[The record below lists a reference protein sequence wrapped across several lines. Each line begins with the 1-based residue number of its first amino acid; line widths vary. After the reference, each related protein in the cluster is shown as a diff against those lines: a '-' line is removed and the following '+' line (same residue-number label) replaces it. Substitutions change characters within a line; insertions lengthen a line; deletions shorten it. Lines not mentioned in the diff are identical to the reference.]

1 VNVLHLTC
9 LVCGKTY
16 RPYDVGY
23 VCPDHGDDGVLDV
36 VYDYE
41 RIAASLDREAI
52 AGDDM
57 WALRPLL
64 PIGEGAALPPL
75 RIGGTP
81 LYRSPRLAKR
91 VGVAEVWIKDEGVQ
105 PTGSLKDRASAM
117 AIVKADERR
126 VEVITTASTGNAAA
140 ALAGVAASV
149 GRATVIFVPAAA
161 PAAKVA
167 QLLAYG
173 ARVLLVDGSYD
184 DAVELCLRSAE
195 KLDWYNRTTGFNPY
209 MSEGKKTVAHEIAR
223 QLDWHMPDAIF
234 VSVGDGCIVGSL
246 WKGFT
251 DLLELGWIGGI
262 PRIIGVQAAGS
273 AFLAEAWANK
283 EDILTKPPIHPETV
297 ADSIAAGAPRDRIK
311 AMRAVVESDG
321 AFVTVSD
328 ESILAAIP
336 TVASQAGVFPEPAAA
351 ASWAG
356 VEVARETGVISA
368 GDRVVAISTGT
379 GLKDIPAAMRA
390 VSGAGARAHHVAP
403 DLGSVANAL
412 EDLTG

>member
-1 VNVLHLTC
+1 VNVLHLSC

-16 RPYDVGY
+16 RPDQVAY
-23 VCPDHGDDGVLDV
+23 VCPNHGDDGVLDV
-36 VYDYE
+36 VYDYD
-41 RIAASLDREAI
+41 RIGASLDREAI
-52 AGDDM
+52 VGDDM
-57 WALRPLL
+57 WAYRPLL
-64 PIGEGAALPPL
+64 PIGEEAALPPL

-81 LYRSPRLAKR
+81 LYPSPRLAAR
-91 VGVAEVWIKDEGVQ
+91 VGVAEVWVKDEGVE

-126 VEVITTASTGNAAA
+126 AGVITTASTGNAAA

-149 GRATVIFVPAAA
+149 GRATVIFVPATA
-161 PAAKVA
+161 PEAKVA

-173 ARVLLVDGSYD
+173 ATVLLVDGSYD

-195 KLDWYNRTTGFNPY
+195 KFDWYNRTTGYNPY

-223 QLDWHMPDAIF
+223 QLEWGVPDAVF
-234 VSVGDGCIVGSL
+234 VSVGDGCIAGSL
-246 WKGFT
+246 WKGFN

-273 AFLAEAWANK
+273 NYLAEAWANG
-283 EDILTKPPIHPETV
+283 EDVVTKPPIYPVTV
-297 ADSIAAGAPRDRIK
+297 ADSIAAGLPRDRIK

-328 ESILAAIP
+328 EQILAAIP
-336 TVASQAGVFPEPAAA
+336 TLSSQAGVFPEPAAA

-356 VEVARETGVISA
+356 VEMARETGLVSED
-368 GDRVVAISTGT
+368 DRVVVLSTGT
-379 GLKDIPAAMRA
+379 GLKDVPAAMRA
-390 VSGAGARAHHVAP
+390 VAETGVRAHHIAP
-403 DLGSVANAL
+403 DLDSVAAAL
-412 EDLTG
+412 EETSP

>member
-1 VNVLHLTC
+1 MNVLHLSC
-9 LVCGKTY
+9 LVCAKTY
-16 RPYDVGY
+16 RPDQVDY
-23 VCPDHGDDGVLDV
+23 VCPNHGDDGILDV

-41 RIAASLDREAI
+41 RIGATLDREAI

-64 PIGEGAALPPL
+64 PVGEGATLPPL

-81 LYRSPRLAKR
+81 LYQSPRLAQR
-91 VGVAEVWIKDEGVQ
+91 AGVAEVWIKDEGVQ

-117 AIVKADERR
+117 AIVKADERKAG
-126 VEVITTASTGNAAA
+126 VITTASTGNAAA

-149 GRATVIFVPAAA
+149 GRATVIFVPTAA
-161 PAAKVA
+161 PEAKVA

-173 ARVLLVDGSYD
+173 AKVLLVDGSYD
-184 DAVELCLRSAE
+184 EAVELCLRSAE
-195 KLDWYNRTTGFNPY
+195 KFDWYNRTTGFNPY

-223 QLDWHMPDAIF
+223 QLDWHMPDAVF

-273 AFLAEAWANK
+273 AFLAEAWESG
-283 EDILTKPPIHPETV
+283 EDVLTKPPIHPETV
-297 ADSIAAGAPRDRIK
+297 ADSISAGLPRDRIK
-311 AMRAVVESDG
+311 AMRAIVNSDG
-321 AFVTVSD
+321 AFVTVTDD
-328 ESILAAIP
+328 EILAAIP

-368 GDRVVAISTGT
+368 GDLVVAISTGT

-390 VSGAGARAHHVAP
+390 VSTAGIRAHHVAP
-403 DLGSVANAL
+403 DLDSVATAL
-412 EDLTG
+412 EEWTG

>member
-1 VNVLHLTC
+1 MNVLHLSC

-16 RPYDVGY
+16 RPDQVDY
-23 VCPDHGDDGVLDV
+23 VCPKHGDDGVLDV

-41 RIAASLDREAI
+41 RIAATLAREAI

-64 PIGEGAALPPL
+64 PVGEEATLPPL

-81 LYRSPRLAKR
+81 LYRSPRLAR
-91 VGVAEVWIKDEGVQ
+91 RAGVAEVWIKDEGVQ

-117 AIVKADERR
+117 AIVQADERSAA
-126 VEVITTASTGNAAA
+126 VITTASTGNAAA
-140 ALAGVAASV
+140 ALAGVAAAV
-149 GRATVIFVPAAA
+149 GRPTVIFVPAAA
-161 PAAKVA
+161 PEAKVA

-173 ARVLLVDGSYD
+173 ATVLLVDGSYD
-184 DAVELCLRSAE
+184 DAVEICLRSAE
-195 KLDWYNRTTGFNPY
+195 KFDWYNRTSGFNPY

-223 QLDWHMPDAIF
+223 QLDWHMPDAVF

-246 WKGFT
+246 WKGFQ

-273 AFLAEAWANK
+273 DFLAEAWENG
-283 EDILTKPPIHPETV
+283 EDVLTKPPIHPETV
-297 ADSIAAGAPRDRIK
+297 ADSIAAGLPRDRIK
-311 AMRAVVESDG
+311 AMRAIVQSDG
-321 AFVTVSD
+321 AFVTVTD
-328 ESILAAIP
+328 EEILAAIP
-336 TVASQAGVFPEPAAA
+336 TVASQAGVFGEPAAA

-356 VEVARETGVISA
+356 VEVARATGVISA
-368 GDRVVAISTGT
+368 GDRVVSISTGT

-390 VSGAGARAHHVAP
+390 VSAAGAHAHHVAP
-403 DLGSVANAL
+403 DLDSVATAL
-412 EDLTG
+412 EDGKR